1 MDGFSRRAAE
11 NRIDDWNLCLDPD
24 VRFEGL
30 YHFNSDLYSLG
41 RILLKVLQLPFD
53 SRIWRQR
60 LNPELLP
67 LVSRLLEPPSKR
79 LSFSEFYQQVDIIGF
94 HATMEM
100 TAMDFN
106 SETTAAEYL
115 EPQAIKTFERPTQQ
129 QTEFDAAMDA
139 AMAAMD
145 FTSTTPDDF
154 EPQAIEGAAFNK
166 RQEPDN
172 DEENDR
178 AFYAAIKDAMQFMD
192 LSQETDDLNPIDLG
206 KA

>member
-1 MDGFSRRAAE
+1 MVDLQDGLVQAFWLVVTLDAELLDIALRSLRITVSALIIASLIAMPLAALLASSP
-11 NRIDDWNLCLDPD
+11 W
-24 VRFEGL
+24 
-30 YHFNSDLYSLG
+30 
-41 RILLKVLQLPFD
+41 ILLAPN
-53 SRIWRQR
+53 SNRH
-60 LNPELLP
+60 PCGT
-67 LVSRLLEPPSKR
+67 KR